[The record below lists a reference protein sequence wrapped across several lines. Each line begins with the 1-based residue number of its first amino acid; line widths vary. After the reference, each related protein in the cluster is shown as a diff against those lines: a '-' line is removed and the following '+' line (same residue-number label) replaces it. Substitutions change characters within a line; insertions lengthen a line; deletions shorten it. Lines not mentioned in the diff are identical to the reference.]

1 MANKTQPDP
10 TATTEGS
17 KGQEEIQKKEEGV
30 KYTPE
35 MIQEMMT
42 KNAEMKKELETR
54 TTEMETMKTAL
65 DVPKPEPAVEKPATS
80 DVDISDLIYTDT
92 EKAIDIALERKL
104 AKEGLTTKDLAD
116 LKKNMERDRRVNT
129 QHAEA
134 MKKIDNMGLK
144 GREELEKYAPDIIKQ
159 WQDDPNKDVF
169 DAYLRAKA
177 EKGELGT
184 SSAEGRGVEHGGA
197 SPSEFEPSLDTE
209 GAAIYDL
216 IVKGHSDMSKKDFA
230 KDLAEAAI
238 ERKKRKERE

>member
-1 MANKTQPDP
+1 MANETQPDP
-10 TATTEGS
+10 TATSEGS
-17 KGQEEIQKKEEGV
+17 AQEEIQKKEGGV
-30 KYTPE
+30 QYTPE

-42 KNAEMKKELETR
+42 KNAELKKELETK
-54 TTEMETMKTAL
+54 TTEMDTMKTAL
-65 DVPKPEPAVEKPATS
+65 DVPKPEPTIEKPAPS
-80 DVDISDLIYTDT
+80 EDISDLIYTDT

-116 LKKNMERDRRVNT
+116 LKKNMERDRRVNV
-129 QHAEA
+129 QHSEA
-134 MKKIDNMGLK
+134 MKKIDSMGLN

-197 SPSEFEPSLDTE
+197 TPSEFVPSLDADGE
-209 GAAIYDL
+209 AIYDL
-216 IVKGHSDMSKKDFA
+216 IVRGHSDMTKKDFA
-230 KDLAEAAI
+230 KDLAEAAK
-238 ERKKRKERE
+238 ESKKKRERE

>member
-1 MANKTQPDP
+1 MANETQPDP

-42 KNAEMKKELETR
+42 KNAELKKELETK
-54 TTEMETMKTAL
+54 TTEMDTMKTAL
-65 DVPKPEPAVEKPATS
+65 DVPKPEPAVEKPAPS
-80 DVDISDLIYTDT
+80 EDISDLIYTDT

-116 LKKNMERDRRVNT
+116 LKKNMERDRRVNV
-129 QHAEA
+129 QHSEA
-134 MKKIDNMGLK
+134 MKKIDSMGLN

-177 EKGELGT
+177 EKGDLGT
-184 SSAEGRGVEHGGA
+184 LTPGEHRVEHGGA
-197 SPSEFEPSLDTE
+197 TPSEFEPQLSPEALKMYET
-209 GAAIYDL
+209 
-216 IVKGHSDMSKKDFA
+216 IVRGHSEMSKKEFA
-230 KDLAEAAI
+230 KDIEEAA
-238 ERKKRKERE
+238 KKEGLK